1 MPLKHKKH
9 KIPQKGTI
17 HYDQK
22 KHLVKFSGFRAM
34 VAKKNGACEH
44 RPRQT
49 QKNRIMKKLINYN
62 VWR

>member
-1 MPLKHKKH
+1 MKR
-9 KIPQKGTI
+9 IYTFF
-17 HYDQK
+17 
-22 KHLVKFSGFRAM
+22 VKSVDNTGNLYYFYAL
-34 VAKKNGACEH
+34 KKNGACEH